1 MITLSQ
7 LEPLPVFYQVTVDEA
22 HLDAMGHMNVRWYVG
37 FFDEATWVFMEKVGL
52 THEFFCKHQ
61 VGMFAL
67 EQHIRYLNEVRLG
80 HAVSIHTRLLARTVK
95 RLHFMHFMVNE
106 FAQTLAATVEIVAT
120 HVDLSVRRTAPFLD
134 ETAFRLDAILAEHGQ
149 LGWDAPVCGAMSA

>member
-1 MITLSQ
+1 
-7 LEPLPVFYQVTVDEA
+7 
-22 HLDAMGHMNVRWYVG
+22 
-37 FFDEATWVFMEKVGL
+37 
-52 THEFFCKHQ
+52 
-61 VGMFAL
+61 
-67 EQHIRYLNEVRLG
+67 
-80 HAVSIHTRLLARTVK
+80 
-95 RLHFMHFMVNE
+95 MHFMVNE